1 MAPVMTALA
10 FTDCIDAF
18 NMSYKGFMGAIS
30 WSSPPTPSLLPGNR
44 GHAGAG
50 GNPSV
55 APISHLWPPHEV
67 SRFLD

>member
-30 WSSPPTPSLLPGNR
+30 WSSPPTPSLLPGDR